1 MIANRSGEGGPM
13 IDGRTTM
20 RGIAV
25 LRAITAL
32 AEGRMIVVSD
42 DTDRENEGDLVVAA
56 ELITD
61 DQMAFIV
68 RHTTGIVCVPMP
80 EKRAEELQLAP
91 MVVDSTDPHETAFTV
106 STDAAGVGTG
116 VSAAARAA
124 TARALADGSTRA
136 GQLRRPG
143 HIFPLRARPGGVL
156 VRPGHTEA
164 AVDLLTMAGLSGVGV
179 ISELVTDEG
188 TMRSGADLVDFA
200 AKHNLPLLAI
210 ADLVR
215 YRRRTEQRIE
225 QISGC
230 LSAHP
235 IR

>member
-1 MIANRSGEGGPM
+1 
-13 IDGRTTM
+13 
-20 RGIAV
+20 
-25 LRAITAL
+25 
-32 AEGRMIVVSD
+32 MIVVSD

-124 TARALADGSTRA
+124 TVRALADG
-136 GQLRRPG
+136 RPA
-143 HIFPLRARPGGVL
+143 PV
-156 VRPGHTEA
+156 
-164 AVDLLTMAGLSGVGV
+164 S
-179 ISELVTDEG
+179 
-188 TMRSGADLVDFA
+188 
-200 AKHNLPLLAI
+200 
-210 ADLVR
+210 
-215 YRRRTEQRIE
+215 
-225 QISGC
+225 
-230 LSAHP
+230 
-235 IR
+235 